1 MLYPTIG
8 ELTKGDFN
16 RYELSLATARC
27 ARIVTDEYVKQREDA
42 EKAQTGNKET
52 DKPVNTLINK
62 ELRDEKAVK
71 TIAENS
77 YSQRFGARNMRRFIQ
92 KEIEDPLATILI
104 ADYKKEF
111 SITKNGA
118 VTIKML
124 GDKTITS
131 IEIDEDAFDKENKDM
146 VEESIVL
153 GINELTKKIADME
166 DEINERVTGQK
177 GGFPF

>member
-1 MLYPTIG
+1 MNMQQMLIQAQKMKR
-8 ELTKGDFN
+8 EL
-16 RYELSLATARC
+16 
-27 ARIVTDEYVKQREDA
+27 
-42 EKAQTGNKET
+42 EKALN
-52 DKPVNTLINK
+52 
-62 ELRDEKAVK
+62 ELK
-71 TIAENS
+71 T
-77 YSQRFGARNMRRFIQ
+77 Q
-92 KEIEDPLATILI
+92 
-104 ADYKKEF
+104 EF

-153 GINELTKKIADME
+153 GVNELSKKITNME